1 VLLIGEEPSPVGCVV
16 LGKSPVNKATSKLSG
31 CGEAKGSDWA
41 AQNCGAKLGRA
52 LKMPRTLLIDTD
64 TASDD
69 AVALIMALRSSEV
82 RVAAITVVAG
92 NIPVA
97 QATSNALFTVELC
110 GADVPVYSGAET
122 PLLRKLE
129 IADWFHG
136 ADGLGDHGYKPAKRR
151 ADQGHAVDALIQT
164 VRDNPGIEIVTL
176 GPLTNVAMALL
187 REPKLSASVRRCV
200 VMGGAPC
207 CVGNVTPAAEFNIWV
222 DPEAARIVFQS
233 GLPLEMVGWQLC
245 CGEAVLNQEDID
257 RVLAL
262 KNPIA
267 DFAIRCNGTAAR
279 AFFKQ
284 TGQRGISLPDP
295 VAMGIALNSALC
307 TSSSKHFVQI
317 EVSSELTRGM
327 TVVDRLNVATDS
339 RNENVWVNAIER
351 DRKVD
356 VCWALDTPKWKDLLF
371 SSLA

>member
-1 VLLIGEEPSPVGCVV
+1 M
-16 LGKSPVNKATSKLSG
+16 T
-31 CGEAKGSDWA
+31 
-41 AQNCGAKLGRA
+41 
-52 LKMPRTLLIDTD
+52 RTLLIDTD

-69 AVALIMALRSSEV
+69 AVALIMAMRCREV

-97 QATSNALFTVELC
+97 QATSNALLTVELC
-110 GADVPVYSGAET
+110 GADVPVYSGAEG
-122 PLLRKLE
+122 PLLRKQE

-136 ADGLGDHGYKPAKRR
+136 ADGLGDHGYKPTKRR
-151 ADQGHAVDALIQT
+151 AEAGHAVDALIQT
-164 VRDNPGIEIVTL
+164 VRENPDIEIVTL
-176 GPLTNVAMALL
+176 GPLTNLAMALS
-187 REPKLSASVRRCV
+187 REPKLATLVKRCV

-222 DPEAARIVFQS
+222 DPEAARIVFRS

-245 CGEAVLNQEDID
+245 CGEAALNRADID

-267 DFAIRCNGTAAR
+267 EFAIHCNSTAAD
-279 AFFKQ
+279 AFFQQ
-284 TGQRGISLPDP
+284 TGQRGIALPDP
-295 VAMGIALNSALC
+295 VAMGMALNPALC
-307 TSSSKHFVQI
+307 ASSSQHHVEI
-317 EVSSELTRGM
+317 EVTSELTRGM

-339 RNENVWVNAIER
+339 RNRDVWENTIEQG
-351 DRKVD
+351 RKVN
-356 VCWALDTPKWKDLLF
+356 VCWELDIPKWKDLLF